1 MSASVRDVM
10 TKDPL
15 TVDPDAPIATARAVM
30 IEREIRHLPVV
41 DAGGR
46 LVGMVSD
53 RDLRNAAIAPAIE
66 EYLSPAGRRRL
77 RGLGEMLDR
86 LRVKDVMRWGA
97 VTTPPDAPVAQAA
110 AVMFEARVSSLPVVQ
125 AGRLVGIVT
134 ERDLLRALAA
144 TLPPIKGIDPD
155 TFLW

>member
-1 MSASVRDVM
+1 MSVRGVM

-15 TVDPDAPIATARAVM
+15 SVEPDAPIATARAVM

-46 LVGMVSD
+46 VIGMVSV
-53 RDLRNAAIAPAIE
+53 RDLREAAIAPVIE
-66 EYLSPAGRRRL
+66 EYHSPAARRRL
-77 RGLGEMLDR
+77 RGLGEALDR
-86 LRVKDVMRWGA
+86 LRVRDVMRWGA
-97 VTTPPDAPVAQAA
+97 VTIPPDAPVAQAA
-110 AVMFEARVSSLPVVQ
+110 AMMFEARVSSLPVIET
-125 AGRLVGIVT
+125 GRLVGIVT

-155 TFLW
+155 TYLW